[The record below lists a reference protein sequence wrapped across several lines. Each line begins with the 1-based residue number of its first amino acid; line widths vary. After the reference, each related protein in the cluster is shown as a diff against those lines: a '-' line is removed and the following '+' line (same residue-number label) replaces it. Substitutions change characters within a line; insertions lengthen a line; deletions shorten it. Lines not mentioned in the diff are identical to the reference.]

1 MKMPL
6 NSCYTLE
13 ICVDSPKTIFAAA
26 SIADRIELCTG
37 LELGGLTPDYGLMV
51 SAAECGVETHVLIR
65 ACAGDFCMNNEEL
78 ATASTNIGLAR
89 QLGLKGV
96 VIGAERAGK
105 LDLRALEHMVKA
117 ADGLDMTLHRVIDVV
132 DDPITAVSEVVDLG
146 FTRILTSGGKPTALE
161 GIDGLRRLHEAA
173 DNKIEIMAG
182 GGSTAQTCLTFWRTQ
197 VLRHSMRRVPLK
209 RPSLI
214 QGKGLDLARVSGS
227 LILLRPHHLLHFCA
241 RSCLRVNKNERYQIC
256 TTYFSD
262 AASRFGGMVSPHSTG
277 ARNNRSWGR
286 GVGCCAD
293 RDASR
298 FTGRPVLWQQNC
310 RGSGNEG
317 SADAWIGRLSS
328 DDAIASVCD
337 LMVCT
342 FSVVGFRRG
351 CDGHRATWPECDGN
365 RG

>member
-26 SIADRIELCTG
+26 SIADRIELCTA

-78 ATASTNIGLAR
+78 ATATTNIGLAR

-146 FTRILTSGGKPTALE
+146 FTRILTSGGKPTAVE

-182 GGSTAQTCLTFWRTQ
+182 GGINGANLPDLLAHTGLTSFHASCSVETPVINPRQGFGFGQSERKFDHAEAT
-197 VLRHSMRRVPLK
+197 
-209 RPSLI
+209 SL
-214 QGKGLDLARVSGS
+214 AA
-227 LILLRPHHLLHFCA
+227 LLRAKLP
-241 RSCLRVNKNERYQIC
+241 
-256 TTYFSD
+256 SD
-262 AASRFGGMVSPHSTG
+262 
-277 ARNNRSWGR
+277 
-286 GVGCCAD
+286 
-293 RDASR
+293 
-298 FTGRPVLWQQNC
+298 Q
-310 RGSGNEG
+310 
-317 SADAWIGRLSS
+317 
-328 DDAIASVCD
+328 
-337 LMVCT
+337 
-342 FSVVGFRRG
+342 
-351 CDGHRATWPECDGN
+351 
-365 RG
+365 